1 MKYKKLLIRVIGFIY
16 LIGFAYLSVKHFQ
29 LKEVSHLIFSFFTN
43 PVLLFIPFVLY
54 GMSFVLRAFSWKLY
68 LQNKVPL
75 QTCLN
80 GLWYSLFI
88 NHVVPIKVGDL
99 VRIGF
104 IKAKRPDL
112 ELDEI
117 THSVVVMRVFD
128 LLTVL
133 LFSAI
138 GLIVITKSLALE
150 LPFAW
155 VGIFILCSIFLLL
168 IVKKYKPII
177 IMKHIRIFT
186 ETVSNRYGIILILAI
201 VVSWILEASVVY
213 FVTRLIDQRLLVSQS
228 IWVNSMTIGGQV
240 FQFLP
245 GGIATY
251 ETTMAFTLTRL
262 QFSWQ
267 EAYQIALVSHI
278 FKFIFSYIM
287 GAYVLIKDPIS
298 FKQLRNWLPKKR
310 WKTN

>member
-1 MKYKKLLIRVIGFIY
+1 MKYKKRLMRVIGFIY
-16 LIGFAYLSVKHFQ
+16 LIGFVYLSVKHFQ
-29 LKEVSHLIFSFFTN
+29 LKEVSQLIFSFFTN
-43 PVLLFIPFVLY
+43 PVMLFVTFVLY

-88 NHVVPIKVGDL
+88 NHVAPIKVGDL
-99 VRIGF
+99 IRIGF
-104 IKAKRPDL
+104 LKAKVHDL

-150 LPFAW
+150 LPIAW
-155 VGIFILCSIFLLL
+155 VGILLL
-168 IVKKYKPII
+168 FSILLLFMVKKYKPVIV
-177 IMKHIRIFT
+177 MKHIRIFIDAL
-186 ETVSNRYGIILILAI
+186 SNRYGIILILAI
-201 VVSWILEASVVY
+201 VLSWILEASVVY

-298 FKQLRNWLPKKR
+298 LEQLRNWLPKKR